1 MMMMKYL
8 FMILGFFMLFYFKL
22 TKMMNLFQNL
32 FMIMIMLMFLDMS
45 LSENF
50 KMLGYNMGLD
60 LLSFW
65 MVILS
70 IWVSFMMLLS
80 SYSIEW
86 NNYFKKWFI
95 LIIIFMLLLLLLTF
109 SSMNLFMMYI
119 YFEST
124 LIPMFLLI
132 LGWGYQPER
141 IQSGL
146 YLLFYTLFMSLPMM
160 LGIFYIYYNEKSLM
174 IYLLV
179 NYNNLSIMLY
189 WVMMLAFL
197 VKMPMYLFHLWL
209 PKAHVEAPVSGSMM
223 LAGVMLKLGGYGILR
238 IMPMML
244 NMKFMNFIII
254 INSMLGGLIISL
266 VCLIQVDMKSLI
278 AYSSIVHMG
287 LILSGM
293 LTLFKWGFVGSLIL
307 MIGHG
312 LCSSGLFYLS
322 GVLYERTQS
331 RSLFI
336 NKGMMN
342 FMPSM
347 SMWWFLMSII
357 NMAAPPSLNL
367 LSEIMLICSLLS
379 WSWILVFNLMMISF
393 FSAVYMLYLYTYSQH
408 GEYYSGKFSY
418 IQNYVREFLLIIF
431 HWFPLNVLILK
442 MDMFSF

>member
-1 MMMMKYL
+1 MMKYL
-8 FMILGFFMLFYFKL
+8 FMILGFFMLFSFKL

-32 FMIMIMLMFLDMS
+32 FMILIMLMFMNMS

-50 KMLGYNMGLD
+50 KMLGFNMGLD

-70 IWVSFMMLLS
+70 IWVSFMMLMS

-179 NYNNLSIMLY
+179 NYNNLSIMMY

-209 PKAHVEAPVSGSMM
+209 PKAHVEAPVAGSMM

-266 VCLIQVDMKSLI
+266 VCLIQVDMKLLI

-431 HWFPLNVLILK
+431 HWFPLNILILK

>member
-1 MMMMKYL
+1 MMKYL
-8 FMILGFFMLFYFKL
+8 LMILGFSMLFSYKL
-22 TKMMNLFQNL
+22 VKMMNLLQNL
-32 FMIMIMLMFLDMS
+32 FMIMIMLMFLNMS
-45 LSENF
+45 LSDNF
-50 KMLGYNMGLD
+50 KMLGYGMGLD
-60 LLSFW
+60 ILSFW

-70 IWVSFMMLLS
+70 IWVSFMMLMS

-86 NNYFKKWFI
+86 NNYMEKMFI
-95 LIIIFMLLLLLLTF
+95 FIIMFMMLLLLLTF

-124 LIPMFLLI
+124 LIPMLMLI

-141 IQSGL
+141 IQSGM

-174 IYLLV
+174 IYLMI
-179 NYNNLSIMLY
+179 NYNNMNIMLY

-238 IMPMML
+238 IMPIML
-244 NMKFMNFIII
+244 NMKFMNFLIIM
-254 INSMLGGLIISL
+254 NSMLGGLIISL

-278 AYSSIVHMG
+278 AYSSVVHMG

-293 LTLFKWGFVGSLIL
+293 LTMFKWGFMGSLMM
-307 MIGHG
+307 MIWHG
-312 LCSSGLFYLS
+312 LCSSGMFCLS

-347 SMWWFLMSII
+347 SMWWFMMSII
-357 NMAAPPSLNL
+357 NMSAPPSLNL

-379 WSWILVFNLMMISF
+379 WSWILLFNLMMISF

-408 GEYYSGKFSY
+408 GEFYSGKFSY
-418 IQNYVREFLLIIF
+418 FHNYVREFLLIIF
-431 HWFPLNVLILK
+431 HWFPLNILILK